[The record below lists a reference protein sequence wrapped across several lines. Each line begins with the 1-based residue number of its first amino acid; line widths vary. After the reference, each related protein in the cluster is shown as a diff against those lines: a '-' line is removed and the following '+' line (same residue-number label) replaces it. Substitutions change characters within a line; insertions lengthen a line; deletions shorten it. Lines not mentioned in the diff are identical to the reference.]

1 MSKLTFPL
9 TMIKS
14 IKDLI
19 VPKSTMLPPYVIYLF
34 VFKGREVL
42 KNILPY
48 LDCAIY
54 SEPL

>member
-19 VPKSTMLPPYVIYLF
+19 VPKSTMLPPYVINLF

-48 LDCAIY
+48 LDYAIY